1 MCVRQEEV
9 AARPVLYEREPQ
21 DEAGR
26 PERKEKDQGQGAVV
40 AKQGLAARLRLE
52 PPRHSRPRAP
62 GQSVVPGCQ
71 TEQTAHAP
79 GENHGFESVE
89 QDGQQ
94 HQQPGEGGND
104 AEDKHEVSR
113 MLAGLG
119 SKAGKGANPGA
130 ASEHLTL
137 VPHDHPHPHAQAN
150 HASHGPEKLP
160 GITHVIAIGSGKGG
174 VGKST
179 VSVNLALALQQVGG
193 RVGLVDADIL
203 GPSIPGM
210 LGLPANQPPMA
221 TADQTILPAE
231 RHGLRAM
238 SMGMLTGDDNP
249 AILRGPMVNKYLN
262 MFIGN
267 VEWGRLDY
275 LVIDLPP
282 GTGDTQLTLAQNVPL
297 SGAIIVT
304 TPQDVSLKI
313 ARRGLRMFEKVQVPI
328 LGIVENMSTFTC
340 PHCGK
345 DTDVFRRGGG
355 ERMSKE
361 LGVAFLGSI
370 PLDADVVTCGDAGLP
385 IVLEKPKSV
394 AAKAYLAIATALAT
408 QLQGRPT
415 TALKPFSWEWN
426 GSDTGPGWAEGAT
439 AKSGSRTTAIGL
451 RRTNPRTLSVL
462 WEDGRKGDFDVRDL
476 RLACPCALC
485 VEEMSGRPLLDPSK
499 VRPDIA
505 PVTLTSVGSYGI
517 TIKWNDGHS
526 TGIYSYESLRAQA
539 EGGTS
544 ASVEDV

>member
-1 MCVRQEEV
+1 
-9 AARPVLYEREPQ
+9 
-21 DEAGR
+21 
-26 PERKEKDQGQGAVV
+26 
-40 AKQGLAARLRLE
+40 
-52 PPRHSRPRAP
+52 
-62 GQSVVPGCQ
+62 
-71 TEQTAHAP
+71 
-79 GENHGFESVE
+79 
-89 QDGQQ
+89 
-94 HQQPGEGGND
+94 
-104 AEDKHEVSR
+104 
-113 MLAGLG
+113 
-119 SKAGKGANPGA
+119 
-130 ASEHLTL
+130 
-137 VPHDHPHPHAQAN
+137 VPHDHGHSTASS

-160 GITHVIAIGSGKGG
+160 GITHVIAVGSGKGG

-179 VSVNLALALQQVGG
+179 VSVNLALALQRIGG
-193 RVGLVDADIL
+193 RIGLVDADVL

-221 TADQTILPAE
+221 TANQTILPAE
-231 RHGLRAM
+231 RHGVKTI

-262 MFIGN
+262 MFIGD
-267 VEWGRLDY
+267 VEWGTLDY

-361 LGVAFLGSI
+361 LGVPFLGSS

-385 IVLEKPKSV
+385 IVLEKPASV
-394 AAKAYLAIATALAT
+394 AAQAYLAIATTLVR
-408 QLQGRPT
+408 QLQGMPT
-415 TALKPFSWEWN
+415 TALKPFSWEW
-426 GSDTGPGWAEGAT
+426 SSADAGPGWAEAAA
-439 AKSGSRTTAIGL
+439 AKSGSRTTGIGL
-451 RRTNPRTLSVL
+451 RRLNPRTLSVL
-462 WEDGRKGDFDVRDL
+462 WEDGHQAHFDVRDL

-499 VRPDIA
+499 VRPDVA
-505 PVTLTSVGSYGI
+505 PITLTSVGGYGI

-526 TGIYSYESLRAQA
+526 TGIYSFENLRALA
-539 EGGTS
+539 DGS
-544 ASVEDV
+544 ASASAEDV

>member
-1 MCVRQEEV
+1 M
-9 AARPVLYEREPQ
+9 
-21 DEAGR
+21 
-26 PERKEKDQGQGAVV
+26 
-40 AKQGLAARLRLE
+40 
-52 PPRHSRPRAP
+52 
-62 GQSVVPGCQ
+62 
-71 TEQTAHAP
+71 
-79 GENHGFESVE
+79 
-89 QDGQQ
+89 
-94 HQQPGEGGND
+94 
-104 AEDKHEVSR
+104 
-113 MLAGLG
+113 
-119 SKAGKGANPGA
+119 
-130 ASEHLTL
+130 
-137 VPHDHPHPHAQAN
+137 
-150 HASHGPEKLP
+150 
-160 GITHVIAIGSGKGG
+160 GSGKGG

-210 LGLPANQPPMA
+210 LGLPANQPPMV
-221 TADQTILPAE
+221 TENQTILPAE
-231 RHGLRAM
+231 RHGLKTI

-262 MFIGN
+262 MFIGE
-267 VEWGRLDY
+267 VEWGTLDY

-328 LGIVENMSTFTC
+328 LGVVENMGTFTC

-345 DTDVFRRGGG
+345 DTDVFRHGGG

-361 LGVAFLGSI
+361 LQVPFLGSI
-370 PLDADVVTCGDAGLP
+370 PLDAEVVACGDAGLP
-385 IVLEKPKSV
+385 IVIEKPNSTS
-394 AAKAYLAIATALAT
+394 ARAYLSIAARLVQ
-408 QLQGRPT
+408 QLQGTVSSALRPF
-415 TALKPFSWEWN
+415 AWEWA
-426 GSDTGPGWAEGAT
+426 SADEGPGWAEAS
-439 AKSGSRTTAIGL
+439 ARKSGSRTIGMGL

-462 WEDGRKGDFDVRDL
+462 WEDGHQASFDVRDL

-499 VRPDIA
+499 IRPDVA
-505 PVTLTSVGSYGI
+505 PVTLVSVTGVGSYGL

-526 TGIYSYESLRAQA
+526 TGIYSYESLRALA
-539 EGGTS
+539 EKGSS
-544 ASVEDV
+544 ASSEEV